1 MRFERMRP
9 KELQKAVENGVP
21 FVLPI
26 GVIEY
31 HGQHLPAGVDL
42 IVVTEALDRLGDQIV
57 VLPPFAYGAASY
69 AVAAP
74 EDSATLHVDASAI
87 VPFAEALFTAL
98 LRSGYHNVHGIVH
111 HQTENFHQ
119 GMPTDLAFRLAA
131 RNAIFRHLETT
142 RGPGWWGAAD
152 MADYY
157 EQHAQ
162 NTDPFAWI
170 QVHPL
175 FPKGADFPFD
185 HAGEGETALMQVLA
199 PDTVDMTRTGEGGH
213 WYTATAP
220 QATAENGERGVQIAL
235 DHLRDVLG
243 LSPRPSSKA
252 QQGDA
257 P

>member
-9 KELQKAVENGVP
+9 RELREAVDKGIP

-26 GVIEY
+26 GVMEY

-42 IVVTEALDRLGDQIV
+42 IVVTQVLDRLDDEIV

-69 AVAAP
+69 AVARP
-74 EDSATLHVDASAI
+74 EDGGTLHVDASAI
-87 VPFAEALFTAL
+87 VPFAEALFTGL
-98 LRSGYHNVHGIVH
+98 LRGGYRNIHGIVH
-111 HQTENFHQ
+111 HQSENFHQ

-131 RNAIFRHLETT
+131 RNAIFRYLENT
-142 RGPGWWGAAD
+142 RSPGWWGAGE

-157 EQHAQ
+157 EQHAR

-185 HAGEGETALMQVLA
+185 HAGEGETALMQALA
-199 PDTVDMTRTGEGGH
+199 ADTVDMARANDGGH

-243 LSPRPSSKA
+243 LNARPPGNR
-252 QQGDA
+252 QQGDTT
-257 P
+257 